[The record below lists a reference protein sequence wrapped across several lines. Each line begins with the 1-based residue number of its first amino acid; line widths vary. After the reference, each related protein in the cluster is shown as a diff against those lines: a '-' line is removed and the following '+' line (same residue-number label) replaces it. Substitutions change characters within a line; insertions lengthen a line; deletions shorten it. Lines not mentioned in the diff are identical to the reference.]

1 MNTLPNQPVHR
12 VHMTDFKRQTLD
24 EQDRRLEAW
33 TRFAVGCLF
42 VAVFAVT
49 FVWMLVR
56 AA

>member
-1 MNTLPNQPVHR
+1 MNTQPIHR

-24 EQDRRLEAW
+24 EQDRRVEAW

>member
-1 MNTLPNQPVHR
+1 MNTQPIHR

-24 EQDRRLEAW
+24 ECDRRLEAW
-33 TRFAVGCLF
+33 TRFAVGCFF
-42 VAVFAVT
+42 VAVFAVM